1 MITLATVV
9 AVFAVSIIYLY
20 EVYMLRFE
28 TDVPSGR
35 EPVDVKETAW
45 QQLLDEVDE
54 VDEWAG
60 VLKTYE
66 IKKTATGAQFG
77 AVVVVNN
84 QKQSRV
90 VPKECTTEHGVDTA
104 AMVRYLTKPNRGKRV
119 APG

>member
-1 MITLATVV
+1 MITLASFV
-9 AVFAVSIIYLY
+9 AVVAVSIIYLY

-28 TDVPSGR
+28 TDVPSGLR
-35 EPVDVKETAW
+35 EPEGVQDTDW
-45 QQLLDEVDE
+45 QQLLNE

-60 VLKTYE
+60 VLKTYQMRT
-66 IKKTATGAQFG
+66 TATGAQFG

-104 AMVRYLTKPNRGKRV
+104 AMVRYLTKSNSGKRV